1 MTASRLF
8 IPPEALAQIERE
20 ARGAFPSECC
30 GLLEGVCADDM
41 LRILAAHPTRN
52 LSLEP
57 DRFEIDPRD
66 QIRLM
71 RELRGTGREVV
82 GCYHSHPN
90 GREEPSPRDLQSAA
104 EPGFVWLIAA
114 VDAGG
119 PVKIRVFA
127 FTGSRFEPLL
137 VRGSVE
143 SPISPAAS

>member
-8 IPPEALAQIERE
+8 IPPKTLAQIERE
-20 ARGAFPSECC
+20 ARSAFPRECC
-30 GLLEGVCADDM
+30 GLLEGTRADDA
-41 LRILAAHPTRN
+41 LHVLKIHPAQN
-52 LSLEP
+52 LSTES

-119 PVKIRVFA
+119 PVKLRAFA